1 MIWENWE
8 LRNNGD
14 WGEWGAGMDRSRRGG
29 MKDGDIA
36 PKKSQE
42 KFKTARTVQKP
53 KNSMEI
59 QISHIYRPL
68 CMGRSRPGRSRP
80 GARSEVQAIRRLAPP
95 YGLAPP

>member
-1 MIWENWE
+1 MGLLVPKFGGGVIWENWE

-59 QISHIYRPL
+59 RISHIYKLPINRTAAV
-68 CMGRSRPGRSRP
+68 M
-80 GARSEVQAIRRLAPP
+80 
-95 YGLAPP
+95 